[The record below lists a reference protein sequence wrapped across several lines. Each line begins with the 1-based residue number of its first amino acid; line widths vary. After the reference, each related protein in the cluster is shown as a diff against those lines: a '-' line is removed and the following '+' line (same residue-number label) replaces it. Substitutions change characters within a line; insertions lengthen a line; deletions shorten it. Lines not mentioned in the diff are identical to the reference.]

1 MTRPAKPRK
10 SDKTRARIIEAARER
25 FRKEG
30 YERTTIRKVA
40 GDAKID
46 PSMVMRYFENKRG
59 LFDAA
64 MTVEL
69 RIPDLLH
76 HPRDKLGEA
85 LVAHFLN
92 RWEEPDAD
100 TLQLLLRSS
109 ASNEEAAER
118 LRTMFRD
125 QVVAMVSR
133 LRGEAGAR
141 EASALIGTQMVGLA
155 YARYILKLPAIVAM
169 PRQMIVRVIGA
180 TIQRYLTDPLPDSDE
195 HSQLP
200 SSRRKPGPIR

>member
-10 SDKTRARIIEAARER
+10 SDTTRARIIAAARER
-25 FRKEG
+25 FRREG

-46 PSMVMRYFENKRG
+46 PSMVMRYFESKRG

-69 RIPDLLH
+69 RIPDLRH
-76 HPRDKLGEA
+76 HPKDKLGEA
-85 LVAHFLN
+85 LVSHFLN

-100 TLQLLLRSS
+100 SLQLLLRSS

-118 LRTMFRD
+118 LRTIFRD
-125 QVVAMVSR
+125 QIITMVAH
-133 LRGEAGAR
+133 LRGEAGSR
-141 EASALIGTQMVGLA
+141 EAAALIGSQMMGLA
-155 YARYILKLPAIVAM
+155 YTRYILKLPPLVAM
-169 PRQMIVRVIGA
+169 PRQTLVRVIGA
-180 TIQRYLTDPLPDSDE
+180 TIQRYLMGELPKE
-195 HSQLP
+195 
-200 SSRRKPGPIR
+200 

>member
-1 MTRPAKPRK
+1 MKRPAKQRK
-10 SDKTRARIIEAARER
+10 SDATRARIIDAARDR

-46 PSMVMRYFENKRG
+46 PSMVMRYFESKRG
-59 LFDAA
+59 LFNAV

-69 RIPDLLH
+69 RIPDLRD

-85 LVAHFLN
+85 LVSHFLN
-92 RWEEPDAD
+92 RWEESSDD
-100 TLQLLLRSS
+100 SLQLLLRSS

-118 LRTMFRD
+118 MRSIFRD
-125 QVVAMVSR
+125 QIIPMVSR
-133 LRGEAGAR
+133 LRGEAGSR
-141 EASALIGTQMVGLA
+141 EAAALIGSQMVGLA
-155 YARYILKLPAIVAM
+155 YTRYVLKLPPLLAM

-180 TIQRYLTDPLPDSDE
+180 TIQRYLTGPLSEDD
-195 HSQLP
+195 
-200 SSRRKPGPIR
+200 